1 MANPRDHIRAAQ
13 AAELR
18 GDKAGAI
25 AELRKAAELYR
36 RAGNAVRALQVLR
49 HAQSLDPSLEEV
61 SEELRR
67 LEGLSGSSDVRAS
80 HAEVFEASAGGRELK
95 PDPDELAE
103 RQRLIE
109 EALRQEELPGPE
121 AESQDAMRRWAVT
134 ESPEGGSKPV
144 DLQAASRRAL
154 EWALQQAQEEEKPPR
169 EWPVEEEGSQAEL
182 PMRPVAEAELP
193 VEEPARAVPPVKPR
207 PADVALEVRPLVEGD
222 MTAIVADVE
231 VDSYAPRSAA
241 PSTPSPEGEA
251 MDEKPRAQEPSL
263 FDRGPTRA
271 DPAIDAWCSFCCRP
285 SQEVGELVAG
295 PTGSFICAACVIES
309 RGLLSLEDTAPA
321 RPRASRRKAE
331 QGEAM
336 GLIGQESARA
346 LLDRALQAGARRLM
360 VIGAEGTGKTVWFRE
375 LARED
380 RGTLVTLDMLEQGGG
395 GAVVLV
401 EDVDRL
407 LTEDWSR
414 LGAILARYPER
425 TVLMSARGTLEDPG
439 LVLHGASGSLPVFTT
454 SALSQAMLDAMPL
467 ELLEQVQVAIPLQV
481 PTEAEFMEI
490 ARRRLALR
498 GSELSLS
505 GEVLAAFAS
514 EAARSPRAGHELNA
528 LLTRVLAGAWSLAG
542 EEKKPHVKKAGG
554 KGAATKGSAKR
565 PARRGRRKG
574 TV

>member
-36 RAGNAVRALQVLR
+36 RAGNAVRALQLLR
-49 HAQSLDPSLEEV
+49 HAQSLDPSFEEV

-67 LEGLSGSSDVRAS
+67 LEGLSAGSNVQGSQ
-80 HAEVFEASAGGRELK
+80 AEAFEASPGVRELK

-109 EALRQEELPGPE
+109 EALRQEELPGAGADAQDE
-121 AESQDAMRRWAVT
+121 AKRWAVT

-154 EWALQQAQEEEKPPR
+154 EWALQYAQEEEKAPR
-169 EWPVEEEGSQAEL
+169 EWSVEADAPRAEL
-182 PMRPVAEAELP
+182 PMRPH
-193 VEEPARAVPPVKPR
+193 PAN
-207 PADVALEVRPLVEGD
+207 VALEVRTLVEGD
-222 MTAIVADVE
+222 MMALVADVE
-231 VDSYAPRSAA
+231 ADS
-241 PSTPSPEGEA
+241 GEA
-251 MDEKPRAQEPSL
+251 MDEETRAEEPSL

-271 DPAIDAWCSFCCRP
+271 DPAMDAWCSFCCRP
-285 SQEVGELVAG
+285 SLEVGELVAG
-295 PTGSFICAACVIES
+295 PTGSFICGACVTES
-309 RGLLSLEDTAPA
+309 RGLLSLEDTVTA
-321 RPRASRRKAE
+321 RPRSSRRKGE

-336 GLIGQESARA
+336 GLIGQEDARA
-346 LLDRALQAGARRLM
+346 LLERALEAGACRLLI
-360 VIGAEGTGKTVWFRE
+360 IGPEGAGKTIWFQE

-380 RGTLVTLDMLEQGGG
+380 RGTLVTLDTLEQGGG

-407 LTEDWSR
+407 MSEDWSR
-414 LGAILARYPER
+414 LGAFLARYPER
-425 TVLMSARGTLEDPG
+425 TVLMSARGTLEAPS

-467 ELLEQVQVAIPLQV
+467 ELLEQLQVAIPLQV
-481 PTEAEFMEI
+481 PTAAEFMEI

-505 GEVLAAFAS
+505 DEVLAAFAS

-528 LLTRVLAGAWSLAG
+528 LLTRVLAGSWSLAG
-542 EEKKPHVKKAGG
+542 EEKKARVKKAGG
-554 KGAATKGSAKR
+554 KSAGAKGAATKPS
-565 PARRGRRKG
+565 RRGRRKG